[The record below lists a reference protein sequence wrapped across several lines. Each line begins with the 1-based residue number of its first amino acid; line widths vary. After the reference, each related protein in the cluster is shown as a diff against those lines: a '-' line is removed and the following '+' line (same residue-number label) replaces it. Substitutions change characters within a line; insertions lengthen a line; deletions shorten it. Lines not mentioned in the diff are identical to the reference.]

1 MLDPIA
7 EPMANLLAAFYAV
20 WPSYAGSI
28 ILLTTTVMLVLTPLT
43 YSGTKSMIKMQRLQ
57 PELKRIQKEYKN
69 DRQQLNEEMMK
80 FYKEN
85 QVNPLG
91 GCLPLLLQMPVFIV
105 LFQVLRGLTRKP
117 GGAKTFDPKYL
128 DHDTALYKALDGSE
142 EMLSFGFDLS
152 KSASE
157 ALTGSGGGFVTA
169 LPYLAMIGIVLVTGI
184 IQQRQIA
191 GRNPGAQSNPQQ
203 QMIMRVMP
211 VFIAFI
217 SFTLQGALVIYFVVS
232 NLFRVGQQ
240 WFITR
245 SLYGED
251 DGAIDTTAREAGGGA
266 GSDEKP
272 AGLLES
278 FKDMFADA
286 RQQATGEV
294 EESSS
299 KGRTAPKGRPTPSRD
314 GRQASGKSKSRSKGS
329 NKRTTAPKSSGGIAQ
344 PRPRKKKR

>member
-7 EPMANLLAAFYAV
+7 EPMANLLAIFYSI

-28 ILLTTTVMLVLTPLT
+28 ILLTTVVMLVLTPLT
-43 YSGTKSMIKMQRLQ
+43 YTGTKSMIKMQRLQ
-57 PELKRIQKEYKN
+57 PELKRIQKEYKQ

-85 QVNPLG
+85 SVNPLG

-105 LFQVLRGLTRKP
+105 LFQVLRGLTRK
-117 GGAKTFDPKYL
+117 GDDGTFDPRYVSQ
-128 DHDTALYKALDGSE
+128 DTDLYKALDNTD
-142 EMLSFGFDLS
+142 EMISFGIDLAI
-152 KSASE
+152 SASD
-157 ALTGSGGGFVTA
+157 ALSDSFVTA

-203 QMIMRVMP
+203 QMIMKIMP

-245 SLYGED
+245 SLYAEDD
-251 DGAIDTTAREAGGGA
+251 DGAIDTTARDVDDGEAGAESESTGLM
-266 GSDEKP
+266 GSIREMFSDAKGQADERI
-272 AGLLES
+272 ES
-278 FKDMFADA
+278 DD
-286 RQQATGEV
+286 G
-294 EESSS
+294 
-299 KGRTAPKGRPTPSRD
+299 KGKTAPKGRPTPSRD
-314 GRQASGKSKSRSKGS
+314 EKSTSGRAKPKGA
-329 NKRTTAPKSSGGIAQ
+329 NKRTTAPKPASGGIAQ
-344 PRPRKKKR
+344 PRPRKKKKR

>member
-7 EPMANLLAAFYAV
+7 EPMANLLAFFYSI

-28 ILLTTTVMLVLTPLT
+28 ILLTTAVMLVLTPLT
-43 YSGTKSMIKMQRLQ
+43 YTGTKSMIKMQRLQ
-57 PELKRIQKEYKN
+57 PELKRIQKEYKE

-105 LFQVLRGLTRKP
+105 LFQVLRGLTRK
-117 GGAKTFDPKYL
+117 GADGTFDPKYVS
-128 DHDTALYKALDGSE
+128 HDTALYRALDDAD
-142 EMLSFGFDLS
+142 EMISFGFDLAI
-152 KSASE
+152 SASE
-157 ALTGSGGGFVTA
+157 ALSQSFVTA
-169 LPYLAMIGIVLVTGI
+169 LPYLSMIAIVLVTGI

-203 QMIMRVMP
+203 QMIMRIMP

-245 SLYGED
+245 SLYRD
-251 DGAIDTTAREAGGGA
+251 DEGAIDTSARELTVDDGEGPVGKPSGLF
-266 GSDEKP
+266 GSIR
-272 AGLLES
+272 
-278 FKDMFADA
+278 DMFDDA
-286 RQQATGEV
+286 KGQATGAV
-294 EESSS
+294 EDSGS
-299 KGRTAPKGRPTPSRD
+299 KGKTAPKGRATPARD
-314 GRQASGKSKSRSKGS
+314 DPPPSGRSKPKGA
-329 NKRTTAPKSSGGIAQ
+329 NKRTTAPKPESGGIAQ
-344 PRPRKKKR
+344 PRPRKRKKR

>member
-7 EPMANLLAAFYAV
+7 EPMANLLAFFYSI

-43 YSGTKSMIKMQRLQ
+43 YTGTKSMIKMQRLQ
-57 PELKRIQKEYKN
+57 PELKRIQKEYKS

-105 LFQVLRGLTRKP
+105 LFQVLRGLTRM
-117 GGAKTFDPKYL
+117 GDDGTFDPKYVS
-128 DHDTALYKALDGSE
+128 HDTALYKALDNTD
-142 EMLSFGFDLS
+142 EMLSFGIDLA

-157 ALTGSGGGFVTA
+157 ALSESFVTA

-203 QMIMRVMP
+203 QMIMRIMP

-245 SLYGED
+245 SLYGDES
-251 DGAIDTTAREAGGGA
+251 GAVDTTARDV
-266 GSDEKP
+266 DEDAEGTAEKSG
-272 AGLLES
+272 GLLAS
-278 FKDMFADA
+278 FREMFADA
-286 RQQATGEV
+286 KEQATDGDDDT
-294 EESSS
+294 SG
-299 KGRTAPKGRPTPSRD
+299 KGKTAPKGRPTPGRD
-314 GRQASGKSKSRSKGS
+314 ERSTSGRSKAKGA
-329 NKRTTAPKSSGGIAQ
+329 NKRTTAPKPASDGIAQ
-344 PRPRKKKR
+344 PRPRKRKKR

>member
-7 EPMANLLAAFYAV
+7 EPMANLLAVFYSI

-28 ILLTTTVMLVLTPLT
+28 ILLTTVVMLILTPLT
-43 YSGTKSMIKMQRLQ
+43 YTGTKSMIKMQRLQ
-57 PELKRIQKEYKN
+57 PELKRIQKEYKQ

-85 QVNPLG
+85 SVNPLG

-105 LFQVLRGLTRKP
+105 LFQVLRGLTRM
-117 GGAKTFDPKYL
+117 GDDGTFDPRYVS
-128 DHDTALYKALDGSE
+128 HDTDLYKALDNTD
-142 EMLSFGFDLS
+142 EMISFGIDLAI
-152 KSASE
+152 SASD
-157 ALTGSGGGFVTA
+157 ALSDSFVTA

-203 QMIMRVMP
+203 QMIMKIMP

-245 SLYGED
+245 SLYAEDD
-251 DGAIDTTAREAGGGA
+251 DGAIDTTARDVDDGEAGAESESTGLM
-266 GSDEKP
+266 GSIREMFSDAKGQADERI
-272 AGLLES
+272 ES
-278 FKDMFADA
+278 DD
-286 RQQATGEV
+286 G
-294 EESSS
+294 
-299 KGRTAPKGRPTPSRD
+299 KGKTAPKGRPTPGRD
-314 GRQASGKSKSRSKGS
+314 EKSTSGRAKPKGA
-329 NKRTTAPKSSGGIAQ
+329 NKRTTAPKPASGGIAQ
-344 PRPRKKKR
+344 PRPRKKKKR

>member
-7 EPMANLLAAFYAV
+7 DPMAGLLALFYEF
-20 WPSYAGSI
+20 WPSYGGAI

-43 YSGTKSMIKMQRLQ
+43 YTGTKSMIKMQRLQ
-57 PELKRIQKEYKN
+57 PELKRIQKEYKQ

-105 LFQVLRGLTRKP
+105 LFQVLRGLTRK
-117 GGAKTFDPKYL
+117 GSDGTFDPRYIN
-128 DHDTALYKALDGSE
+128 DDTALFKALDNTD

-157 ALTGSGGGFVTA
+157 ALSIGFVTA

-191 GRNPGAQSNPQQ
+191 GRNTGTQVNPQQ
-203 QMIMRVMP
+203 QMIMRIMP

-245 SLYGED
+245 SLYGD
-251 DGAIDTTAREAGGGA
+251 DTDVVDTTAREADEDEATKSSGGFMASFREMIDGA
-266 GSDEKP
+266 KVEAEERTEGS
-272 AGLLES
+272 G
-278 FKDMFADA
+278 
-286 RQQATGEV
+286 
-294 EESSS
+294 
-299 KGRTAPKGRPTPSRD
+299 KGRTPPKGRPTPGRD
-314 GRQASGKSKSRSKGS
+314 DERSTSGRSKPKGS
-329 NKRTTAPKSSGGIAQ
+329 NKRTTAPKGGGGGIAQ
-344 PRPRKKKR
+344 PRPRKRKKR

>member
-7 EPMANLLAAFYAV
+7 DPMANLLAAFYSV
-20 WPSYAGSI
+20 WPSYGGAI
-28 ILLTTTVMLVLTPLT
+28 ILLTVTVMLILTPLT
-43 YSGTKSMIKMQRLQ
+43 YTGTKSMIKMQRLQ

-105 LFQVLRGLTRKP
+105 LFQVLRGLTRTDP
-117 GGAKTFDPKYL
+117 ETGNFDPRYL
-128 DHDTALYKALDGSE
+128 HEDTALYKALSSTD
-142 EMLSFGFDLS
+142 EMLSFGFNLAI
-152 KSASE
+152 SASD
-157 ALTGSGGGFVTA
+157 ALSESFVTA
-169 LPYLAMIGIVLVTGI
+169 LPYLAMIAIVLVTGI

-203 QMIMRVMP
+203 QMIMRIMP

-245 SLYGED
+245 SLYGEEAA
-251 DGAIDTTAREAGGGA
+251 AIETTAREADQEA
-266 GSDEKP
+266 EPSGSG
-272 AGLLES
+272 GLLAS
-278 FKDMFADA
+278 FRDLFADA
-286 RQQATGEV
+286 RSQATEV
-294 EESSS
+294 AE
-299 KGRTAPKGRPTPSRD
+299 KPDGKRTTAPKGRPTPSRD
-314 GRQASGKSKSRSKGS
+314 ERSPSSRSKAKGA
-329 NKRTTAPKSSGGIAQ
+329 NKRTTAPKPTSGGIAQ
-344 PRPRKKKR
+344 PRPRKRKKR

>member
-7 EPMANLLAAFYAV
+7 EPMANLLAAFYSF
-20 WPSYAGSI
+20 WPSYGGSI
-28 ILLTTTVMLVLTPLT
+28 ILLTTAVMLVLTPLT
-43 YSGTKSMIKMQRLQ
+43 YTGTKSMIKMQRLQ
-57 PELKRIQKEYKN
+57 PELKRIQKEYKS

-105 LFQVLRGLTRKP
+105 LFQVLRGLTRK
-117 GGAKTFDPKYL
+117 GDDGTFNPRYL
-128 DHDTALYKALDGSE
+128 SEDTALYKALDNAD
-142 EMLSFGFDLS
+142 EMVSFGFDLA

-157 ALTGSGGGFVTA
+157 ALSDSFVTA

-191 GRNPGAQSNPQQ
+191 GRNPGAQTNPQQ
-203 QMIMRVMP
+203 QMIMRIMP
-211 VFIAFI
+211 IFIAFI

-245 SLYGED
+245 SLYAD
-251 DGAIDTTAREAGGGA
+251 DSAVVDTSGHEVDAGGDDDA
-266 GSDEKP
+266 KP
-272 AGLLES
+272 AGIIAS
-278 FKDMFADA
+278 FRDMFDDA
-286 RQQATGEV
+286 KDRGAESLP
-294 EESSS
+294 EEET
-299 KGRTAPKGRPTPSRD
+299 KGQTAPKGRATP
-314 GRQASGKSKSRSKGS
+314 GRGERSTSARSKPKGS
-329 NKRTTAPKSSGGIAQ
+329 NKRTTAPKRKPTAGGIAQ
-344 PRPRKKKR
+344 PRPRKRKKR